1 MPSRHDSSFRRIRP
15 AGHDALRNNPTFR
28 DFLKSMPGVPT
39 PIATLDAKAREA
51 LAEQLCGSFN
61 HELPCSSPP
70 FSMRPTLA
78 QFTSIDVRFRG

>member
-51 LAEQLCGSFN
+51 LAE
-61 HELPCSSPP
+61 
-70 FSMRPTLA
+70 
-78 QFTSIDVRFRG
+78 